1 MTSPRRLTSENS
13 GRSNRTESF
22 SLFGEQ
28 AKEAL
33 SMEIMIHEPIRSGF
47 LLKHCNEHYCSENM
61 RFVMEVDRFR
71 DLFHVDKMTWS
82 KKTYKQLD
90 VEQNIGIF
98 EQGESK
104 SDRLYSSSL
113 KEGDF
118 FREDL
123 WPSTRLP
130 FASVKSAVDHIW

>member
-1 MTSPRRLTSENS
+1 
-13 GRSNRTESF
+13 
-22 SLFGEQ
+22 
-28 AKEAL
+28 
-33 SMEIMIHEPIRSGF
+33 
-47 LLKHCNEHYCSENM
+47 
-61 RFVMEVDRFR
+61 MEVDRFR